1 MEKEFNTITIDIKMT
16 KDNEVS
22 NKVYMEIINALNDI
36 ILPIDNI
43 KLNGEEVFNS
53 EQGFINKEEK

>member
-53 EQGFINKEEK
+53 EQGFINKKEK

>member
-22 NKVYMEIINALNDI
+22 SKVYMEIINALNEI

-43 KLNGEEVFNS
+43 KLNGKEVFNS
-53 EQGFINKEEK
+53 KQGFINKEER

>member
-53 EQGFINKEEK
+53 KQGFINKEEK